1 MAKRKRTE
9 RTWWCSCGKSM
20 TLFISRNVPPLC
32 ECGKIMRAEKPRGKS
47 GRGSDGAVA
56 GKGSTGREDAPRP

>member
-1 MAKRKRTE
+1 MARRKRTE

-20 TLFISRNVPPLC
+20 TLFTSRNVPPMC

-47 GRGSDGAVA
+47 GRGGEGAATV
-56 GKGSTGREDAPRP
+56 KDSTGGEGPRSP